1 LQKRKRRVLE
11 SGGAVAGLAT
21 AAFLCSACMSP
32 PSEAGARLAD
42 VYQQAAQMELALD
55 SLEER
60 LLGAQNNLQLWQ
72 EIARRHQSV
81 SEIACQNLEEHVKG
95 MARAVDRQQEK
106 TRGLRRRIA
115 SATAVSGGVAASSA
129 KLRN

>member
-1 LQKRKRRVLE
+1 MRSRASIRSNRSVRSRPTKSARRGLQKRNRRRVLE

-60 LLGAQNNLQLWQ
+60 LLGLPDNAALKTWSK
-72 EIARRHQSV
+72 EKPRR
-81 SEIACQNLEEHVKG
+81 
-95 MARAVDRQQEK
+95 
-106 TRGLRRRIA
+106 
-115 SATAVSGGVAASSA
+115 
-129 KLRN
+129 